1 MIYRGLYYFHGASTR
16 GEASDPVKYF
26 ARPDIQK
33 CLGIVKR
40 QRKPKQKL
48 IIAPF
53 PERQLP
59 SDQFLFQ
66 SSPKSILT
74 SCLQG

>member
-1 MIYRGLYYFHGASTR
+1 MSESLISP
-16 GEASDPVKYF
+16 E
-26 ARPDIQK
+26 
-33 CLGIVKR
+33 KR

-53 PERQLP
+53 PERQLR

-66 SSPKSILT
+66 SSPKSTLT